1 MVNFDGS
8 ASSFEFLHL
17 ISTASSAFQVTSG
30 ARALQPQSSRLEN
43 RKETA

>member
-17 ISTASSAFQVTSG
+17 ISTASSAFQGTSG
-30 ARALQPQSSRLEN
+30 AQALQPQSSRLKN
-43 RKETA
+43 RKEAK